1 MTDAEISR
9 PLDVPHPFSADL
21 NWLLHRVGFALGSF
35 LSDVVAPHG
44 LSVRTWVV
52 LSTAASTPGMTQLA
66 LGTALGLDKTTV
78 TAAID
83 RLERAELVARREAP
97 GDRRAR
103 VVDVTEA
110 GRQLV
115 EEVEKETSARQ
126 EALLSDVDRADLE
139 GMIRTLQQLAFGPFT
154 TSAPITGSCI

>member
-1 MTDAEISR
+1 MTDAHLPSS
-9 PLDVPHPFSADL
+9 PDVPHPFGADL

-52 LSTAASTPGMTQLA
+52 LSTVASNPDMTQLA
-66 LGTALGLDKTTV
+66 LGSALGLDKTTV

-83 RLERAELVARREAP
+83 RLEQAELVSRREAP

-103 VVDVTEA
+103 VVDITTS
-110 GRQLV
+110 GRQVAEKV
-115 EEVEKETSARQ
+115 EIETSARQ
-126 EALLSDVDRADLE
+126 AALLAGVDPADLDTT
-139 GMIRTLQQLAFGPFT
+139 MRTLQQLAFGPFT
-154 TSAPITGSCI
+154 KSAPITGSCI

>member
-1 MTDAEISR
+1 MTEVDPS
-9 PLDVPHPFSADL
+9 PSPDVPHPFGADL

-35 LSDVVAPHG
+35 LTDVVAPHG

-52 LSTAASTPGMTQLA
+52 LSTAASNPGMTQLA
-66 LGTALGLDKTTV
+66 LGSALGLDKTTV

-83 RLERAELVARREAP
+83 RLERAGLVSRREAP

-103 VVDVTEA
+103 VVDISDA
-110 GRQLV
+110 GRRLAEQV
-115 EEVEKETSARQ
+115 EAETATRQ
-126 EALLSDVDRADLE
+126 AALLADVDQADLD

-154 TSAPITGSCI
+154 KSAPITGSCI

>member
-1 MTDAEISR
+1 MTDASSS
-9 PLDVPHPFSADL
+9 PTPDVPHPFGTDL

-52 LSTAASTPGMTQLA
+52 LSTVSSNPGMTQLA
-66 LGTALGLDKTTV
+66 LGSALGLDKTTV

-83 RLERAELVARREAP
+83 RLEHAGLVSRREAP

-103 VVDVTEA
+103 VVDITKA
-110 GRQLV
+110 GGELV
-115 EEVEKETSARQ
+115 DQVEVETSARQ
-126 EALLSDVDRADLE
+126 KTLLAHVHQADLD
-139 GMIRTLQQLAFGPFT
+139 GLTRTLQQLAFGPFT
-154 TSAPITGSCI
+154 KSAPITGSCI